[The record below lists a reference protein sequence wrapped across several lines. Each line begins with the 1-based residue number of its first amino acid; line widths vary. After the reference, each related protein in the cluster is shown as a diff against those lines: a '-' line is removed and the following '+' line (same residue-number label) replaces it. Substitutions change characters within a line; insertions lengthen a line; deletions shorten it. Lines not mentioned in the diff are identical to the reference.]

1 VTTEKDSI
9 VFDFSLLFE
18 ASKKL
23 HGYLLHTW
31 LKHYLDL
38 ILMNMRRLIGYG
50 VLGPDGHPTEETD
63 YRLFIDIEALDSEKL
78 TYVLGFYLHIYSS
91 HKKANHFLMRKDE
104 TKRVLYLRGFDY
116 EGAVTSG
123 GGVAMGYS
131 SVDATRFTHGLAE
144 RLRPDF
150 EIFTALSPRDLFL
163 ETVGTQKYF
172 YGDYDGLIRACSEP
186 IRSIYLNANRWQADV
201 SKLIDRMDYF
211 VVYVSSITESVLW
224 ELALLKKK
232 KRAGDA
238 TVVFDE
244 EAIVNKEVQFGM
256 QERMKENEVYKVLWS
271 KSRPKAP
278 PPTAPELRESLS
290 RDFLVVSPEE
300 FFRDID
306 RHKTRIGMAQSPL
319 GVGSREE
326 PLPFRFFPALDASAL
341 KRLRDLDKSVGASIR
356 GQISSQ
362 SITNL
367 PWFLNNVQLK
377 ILTSLMLGR
386 HDETGRALAVY
397 AAVMD
402 VARKQLFG
410 ADTRADDDADDPE
423 NRAHRRLEEH
433 FELAYY
439 ASPRLLAS
447 GGSDE
452 FGNYSEKAL
461 AVYGEVF
468 ASASEAVEHFC
479 KQAARRGRA

>member
-1 VTTEKDSI
+1 MTTEKDSI
-9 VFDFSLLFE
+9 VFDFRLLFE

-23 HGYLLHTW
+23 HGYLLHTC

-38 ILMNMRRLIGYG
+38 IFLNMRRLIEYG
-50 VLGPDGHPTEETD
+50 ALGPDGHPSEETD
-63 YRLFIDIEALDSEKL
+63 YRLLVDIEAFDAEKL
-78 TYVLGFYLHIYSS
+78 TYVLGFYLHIFSS
-91 HKKANHFLMRKDE
+91 HKKANYVLTQKDE

-116 EGAVTSG
+116 EGSVSAG
-123 GGVAMGYS
+123 GGLAMGYS
-131 SVDATRFTHGLAE
+131 SVDTTRFTYMLAE

-150 EIFTALSPRDLFL
+150 EIFTALSPRDLFM
-163 ETVGTQKYF
+163 ETAGTEKYF

-186 IRSIYLNANRWQADV
+186 VRSIYLNAKHWKADV
-201 SKLIDRMDYF
+201 SGLIDRMDYF

-224 ELALLKKK
+224 ELGLLKKK

-244 EAIVNKEVQFGM
+244 KAIANKEVQFGM
-256 QERMKENEVYKVLWS
+256 QERMKETGDKVLWS

-278 PPTAPELRESLS
+278 PPTAPELRESLM
-290 RDFLVVSPEE
+290 RDFLVVSPKQ
-300 FFRDID
+300 FFRGIK
-306 RHKTRIGMAQSPL
+306 RHKTRIGKAQSPL

-326 PLPFRFFPALDASAL
+326 PLPFRFFPAQGASTL
-341 KRLRDLDKSVGASIR
+341 KRLRDFDESVDASIR
-356 GQISSQ
+356 KQISSQ

-367 PWFLNNVQLK
+367 PWFTNNVQLK

-410 ADTRADDDADDPE
+410 ADARADDDADDPE
-423 NRAHRRLEEH
+423 SRAHRRLEEN
-433 FELAYY
+433 FALAYY
-439 ASPRLLAS
+439 ASPKLLMR
-447 GGSDE
+447 GEGHE
-452 FGNYSEKAL
+452 FGGHSKKAL

-468 ASASEAVEHFC
+468 ASASEAVERFFEEGL
-479 KQAARRGRA
+479 RRMRA